1 MQALYK
7 QVYKKLLQAKKVFI
21 FGHPKCGDSLGST
34 LAMALWLESIGKEC
48 TPVSADDVPQTL
60 AFLPSSHRILKKL
73 DNIHL
78 ADFDTI
84 LVLDTDFPHSGIM
97 EKLEREISS
106 ENNFVINIDHH
117 ISNSGDGNLNVI
129 DWQASSTAKMIY
141 DFFKVNQIEISR
153 PVATCLL
160 TGIFY
165 DTGIFSNAATDE
177 ASIESAADLLRRGVS
192 LQTIVSDMVNNKTI
206 KLLKVWGKILER
218 LEKNYNIVYT
228 YILNTDDEDE
238 DISIKTGDL
247 ANFLNNLNEG
257 NFSMIVNEG
266 QNGLVKVSLRT
277 TRDDVDV
284 AKFAAFFGGGGH
296 KKSAGFALPGSLVYN
311 EHEGKIRVV

>member
-206 KLLKVWGKILER
+206 KLLKK
-218 LEKNYNIVYT
+218 
-228 YILNTDDEDE
+228 
-238 DISIKTGDL
+238 
-247 ANFLNNLNEG
+247 
-257 NFSMIVNEG
+257 
-266 QNGLVKVSLRT
+266 SLR
-277 TRDDVDV
+277 
-284 AKFAAFFGGGGH
+284 
-296 KKSAGFALPGSLVYN
+296 
-311 EHEGKIRVV
+311 